1 MQTNVCNVI
10 IYYMKLNFKINF
22 FDRISLQLIYVII
35 YNFHFYFYLRFFITF
50 ISYLISYLICSS
62 HSFNISLDFKWIIYL
77 LVITYYYENYEM
89 NIFNILN
96 SIFIFMISHPFNEI
110 FSLFQLHFILH
121 HFIITIKRKNSNLIF
136 LSIKNIF
143 GIWN

>member
-96 SIFIFMISHPFNEI
+96 SKFYIIFMISHPFNEM
-110 FSLFQLHFILH
+110 FNLFQLHFLH
-121 HFIITIKRKNSNLIF
+121 HFIITIKRERI
-136 LSIKNIF
+136 
-143 GIWN
+143 